1 MIIGNGLI
9 AEAFKKVSVDFKD
22 CIIFASGVSNSK
34 SENSAEFKR
43 EFDLIKKYKN
53 EDKKFIYFST
63 IHTLDPSERDSK
75 YSKHK
80 IEIGIF
86 IKENFKSYIIYR
98 LPVVVGRGGNKKSL
112 FNFLFHNIIEQKDM
126 TIFIKAYRYIL
137 DIDSVVYFIQKTYHI
152 QNETIDI
159 VQDKPFTI
167 FEIVESFERCLN
179 LKAKYH
185 TVNKGDY
192 FKVDNSKFKKS
203 LLNQKELDRYSNI
216 SYLDTIIKKYY

>member
-1 MIIGNGLI
+1 MRLKYKMIIGNGLI

-80 IEIGIF
+80 IEIEIF

-112 FNFLFHNIIEQKDM
+112 FKI
-126 TIFIKAYRYIL
+126 
-137 DIDSVVYFIQKTYHI
+137 
-152 QNETIDI
+152 
-159 VQDKPFTI
+159 
-167 FEIVESFERCLN
+167 
-179 LKAKYH
+179 
-185 TVNKGDY
+185 
-192 FKVDNSKFKKS
+192 
-203 LLNQKELDRYSNI
+203 
-216 SYLDTIIKKYY
+216 

>member
-9 AEAFKKVSVDFKD
+9 AEAFKKVSGDFKD
-22 CIIFASGVSNSK
+22 CIIFASGVSNSR
-34 SENSAEFKR
+34 SENSADFKR
-43 EFDLIKKYKN
+43 EFDLIKKYKSKT
-53 EDKKFIYFST
+53 KKFIYFST
-63 IHTLDPSERDSK
+63 INTLDPSEKDSM

-80 IEIGIF
+80 IKIERF
-86 IKENFKSYIIYR
+86 IKKNFKKYIIYR

-112 FNFLFHNIIEQKDM
+112 FNFLFQNIVEQKDM
-126 TIFIKAYRYIL
+126 TIYAKSYRYIL

-152 QNETIDI
+152 QNETVDI
-159 VQDKPFTI
+159 IQDKPFTI

-192 FKVDNSKFKKS
+192 FKVDNSKFKKV
-203 LLNQKELDRYSNI
+203 LLSQEELDRYSNI
-216 SYLDTIIKKYY
+216 SYLDTIIKRYY